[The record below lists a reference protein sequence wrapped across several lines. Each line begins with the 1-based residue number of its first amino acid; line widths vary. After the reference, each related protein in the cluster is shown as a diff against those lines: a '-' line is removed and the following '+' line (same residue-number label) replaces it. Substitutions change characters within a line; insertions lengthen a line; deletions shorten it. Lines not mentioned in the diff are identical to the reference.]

1 MNYKNI
7 SYYICDNEKFTSKI
21 QALQHSLKTK
31 KPVDWVFYNNIFS
44 KYNWTVE
51 PEHSLNYYYAKRARE
66 LREQYDYLILSFSG
80 GADTN
85 NILETFIQNNI
96 HLDEIVV
103 IHHTDLTKNF
113 TVLDNTATNSTNF
126 YAEHELQTVP
136 RLKYAKEKLPRTKI
150 TLLDT
155 SENLK
160 NALINSDE
168 DWIFNKTETLQFY
181 LRRFNLNYFKET
193 KNEWDKGKSIGVITG
208 LDKPQTFI
216 QTNKNI
222 KSLYLQFTDLTIS
235 IPAKIDD
242 FNIDYETVSIE
253 MFYWHPNCFELIS
266 KQCHTIKKFLELNKN
281 YQFFWSKKS
290 IGKKNI
296 GYGDMFRLVHEK
308 VLRTVLYDN
317 WNTNWFQTTK
327 TLKFWYSDYDTWFRS
342 DPLFNKQYE
351 TWKRGIQLLS
361 DTLGEYVLFRDG
373 KPDRILPFYNK
384 FYIGDLKNG

>member
-31 KPVDWVFYNNIFS
+31 KPVDWVFYNNTFS
-44 KYNWTVE
+44 KYDWTVE

-168 DWIFNKTETLQFY
+168 DWIFNETETLQFY

-222 KSLYLQFTDLTIS
+222 KSLYLQFSDLTIN

-290 IGKKNI
+290 IGKNNI

-327 TLKFWYSDYDTWFRS
+327 TLKFWYSDYDIWFRS

-373 KPDRILPFYNK
+373 NPDRMLPFYIK